1 MVTEVV
7 LPILI
12 IIVLIL
18 INGLFVAAE
27 FAIIGV
33 RPTRIRQLVDQGHV
47 TARRVQR
54 ILEDPVKQ
62 DRYIATA
69 QLGITLASLGL
80 GMYGEHVVADWLLGP
95 LHDWIHLDE
104 ASAHAVAAL
113 VSLSLL
119 TFAHV
124 VVGEMVPKSLA
135 LQYADRTALGIS
147 GIMRVMSIL
156 FRPAVLLLNAI
167 GNGLLG
173 LLGIPAA
180 DAQQRLYSPEEL
192 DLVVSESG
200 EGGLLSDNAEQ
211 LLHNIFDFS
220 ERHVGQVMT
229 PRRRMVALPIGI
241 GKEELQQFVTTH
253 PFSRYPV
260 YDGDL
265 DHVVGLLLL
274 RDLVRQQLQQPDT
287 FDLVALLRPIPTA
300 PEGMP
305 VEHLLAVFKRTH
317 IHMARVADEYGGTA
331 GLVTLEDL
339 VEEVV
344 GEVRD
349 EFEEGAPPLLRE
361 IEPGVLLARGDLLLD
376 DLVEDTPVRLPN
388 DAPDVET
395 VGGLVVGML
404 GRPPRKNDRVEI
416 NGATYTVE
424 QVEGLAATEVR
435 IVLAQESSDES
446 AKPADAL

>member
-1 MVTEVV
+1 MMTHVV
-7 LPILI
+7 LPVLI
-12 IIVLIL
+12 IILLIL

-33 RPTRIRQLVDQGHV
+33 RPTRIRQLVEEGNS
-47 TARRVQR
+47 TARHVYR
-54 ILEDPVKQ
+54 ILEDPIRQ
-62 DRYIATA
+62 DRYVATA
-69 QLGITLASLGL
+69 QLGVTLASLGL
-80 GMYGEHVVADWLLGP
+80 GMYGEHVVAEWLLGP
-95 LHDWIHLDE
+95 LHNWIHLDE

-113 VSLSLL
+113 VALALL

-147 GIMRVMSIL
+147 GIMRVMSAI

-167 GNGLLG
+167 GNGLLH
-173 LLGIPAA
+173 LIGIPAVV
-180 DAQQRLYSPEEL
+180 QRRIYSPEEL
-192 DLVVSESG
+192 ELVVSESG
-200 EGGLLSDNAEQ
+200 AGGLLSDNAEQ

-229 PRRRMVALPIGI
+229 PRRRMVALPITI

-265 DHVVGLLLL
+265 DHIVGLLLL
-274 RDLVRQQLQQPDT
+274 RDFVRQQLQQPDT
-287 FDLVALLRPIPTA
+287 FDLPALLRPMPTA

-305 VEHLLAVFKRTH
+305 VEQLLAVFKRTH
-317 IHMARVADEYGGTA
+317 IHMARVVDEYGGTA

-344 GEVRD
+344 GDVRD

-376 DLVEDTPVRLPN
+376 DLVEDAPVRLP
-388 DAPDVET
+388 DDLPDVET
-395 VGGLVVGML
+395 VGGLVVSML
-404 GRPPRKNDRVEI
+404 GRPPRVNDQVEI
-416 NGATYTVE
+416 NGTTYTVE
-424 QVEGLAATEVR
+424 QVDGLAATQVR
-435 IVLAQESSDES
+435 IVLAQEADNKS
-446 AKPADAL
+446 ARSADIV